1 MAEQVVNY
9 LVDEKLGDSIEYSEK
24 TKSYK
29 LKINPSDVPENIAVV
44 LRNCTKT
51 TSTVFG
57 GKLGVRVRLLPTSL
71 LSPEL
76 RSKMRSLTETIKFED
91 AVKKIMDGKEADH
104 ALFGREFFKQVKR

>member
-9 LVDEKLGDSIEYSEK
+9 LVDDKLGDYVEYSDK
-24 TKSYK
+24 TKSFK
-29 LKINPSDVPENIAVV
+29 LKINPSDVTDNIATA

-57 GKLGVRVRLLPTSL
+57 GKLGVRVRLLPSSL

-76 RSKMRSLTETIKFED
+76 LTKMRSLTETIKFED
-91 AVKKIMDGKEADH
+91 TVKKVLDNKEA
-104 ALFGREFFKQVKR
+104 ALAVFGREFFKQVRR